1 MIFSSFSIEKEN
13 ISLQVR
19 VHIYFGMKYINA
31 LTTIKFCYEISLLSI
46 MKQDNIK
53 WKPCDCVILYGDL
66 PEGQ

>member
-1 MIFSSFSIEKEN
+1 MIFASFSIEKEN
-13 ISLQVR
+13 ISLQVS

-53 WKPCDCVILYGDL
+53 
-66 PEGQ
+66 